1 MQLLG
6 HYGGVA
12 PKELRKD
19 FGPHPGSTSI
29 MSAFTSIPPRRELRW
44 DAIRGLLLIVMSIDH
59 VPSVLKNYTEES
71 LGFVSAAEG
80 FIFLSGYLAGVTY
93 AKTFAIHGTIAI
105 IKRALIRA
113 CTIYGCHLYTF
124 AVAFASVW
132 LAGAPWGDWGWG
144 HLQYE
149 HPLLTVVLG
158 LAFLQQGKYLD
169 ILPMYCGFILLTPL
183 TIVLWNKG
191 LKALLLLASVS
202 LWLFAQV
209 NVYRDGLAKLLHQ
222 SPFINLGYF
231 NFFAWQLM
239 FVGGM
244 VFGLCKQDQGLLAR
258 KPPPLLYLIGS
269 GVALLLFCWRHQFL
283 RGGALFAARGWI
295 DRDTLGWLRVLN
307 FAAVGLLLTHPRL
320 WPQRRVWTRVLS
332 YLGRYSLPIFSVH
345 LILTYVGSCFVIPK
359 IPANKASMA
368 IYAAIAVILLY
379 VPAYFS
385 HSLKRRAE
393 REPQSEALPS

>member
-12 PKELRKD
+12 PKELRNE
-19 FGPHPGSTSI
+19 FGPHPGSAST
-29 MSAFTSIPPRRELRW
+29 IPPRREVRW
-44 DAIRGLLLIVMSIDH
+44 DALRGLMLIVMAIDH

-80 FIFLSGYLAGVTY
+80 FIFLSGYLAGATY
-93 AKTFAIHGTIAI
+93 SKTFAIHGTIAI
-105 IKRALIRA
+105 IKRALTRA

-132 LAGAPWGDWGWG
+132 LAGMPWGDWGWG

-149 HPLLTVVLG
+149 HPLLTVIFALT
-158 LAFLQQGKYLD
+158 FLQQGKYLD
-169 ILPMYCGFILLTPL
+169 ILPMYCGFVALTPL
-183 TIVLWNKG
+183 IIVFWNKS
-191 LKALLLLASVS
+191 LKALVLFASVS
-202 LWLFAQV
+202 LWLFAQI
-209 NVYRDGLAKLLHQ
+209 NVCRVGIAKMFHQ

-244 VFGLCKQDQGLLAR
+244 VFGLYKQDQRLPAR
-258 KPPPLLYLIGS
+258 KPPLLLYLIVS
-269 GVALLLFCWRHQFL
+269 VFALLLFCWRHELL

-295 DRDTLGWLRVLN
+295 DRDTLGWVRVFN
-307 FAAVGLLLTHPRL
+307 FVAVGWLLTYPRL

-332 YLGRYSLPIFSVH
+332 YLGRYSLPVFSFH
-345 LILTYVGSCFVIPK
+345 LILTYIGSCFVIPR
-359 IPANKASMA
+359 IPANRASMA
-368 IYAAIAVILLY
+368 IYATITVILLY

-385 HSLKRRAE
+385 HSLKRQQE
-393 REPQSEALPS
+393 RTTQSGTSQS